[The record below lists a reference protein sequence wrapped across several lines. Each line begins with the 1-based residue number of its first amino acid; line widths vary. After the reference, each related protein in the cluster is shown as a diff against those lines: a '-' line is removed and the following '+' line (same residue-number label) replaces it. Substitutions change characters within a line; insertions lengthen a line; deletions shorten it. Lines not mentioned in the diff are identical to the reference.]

1 MTNYLFYRR
10 FVTLRNGQEV
20 LLRFLNRADQESFIG
35 LLREFP
41 DPDLSIPTRDL
52 KNVPAL
58 PGWPDDINYRR
69 LLPLVALDLQAH
81 RFIASANL
89 HLGRDAAR
97 QVGEIRLFVSRP
109 FRDLGLD
116 SIMLQELIDFALD
129 EDLEWLQ
136 AEVNAAHNR
145 VITLFRANG
154 FEVKADLKDHFRRQ
168 DGVTQDAVLLMRPL
182 PFQGCRPKAVQ
193 EQKSGGKA
201 RRR

>member
-1 MTNYLFYRR
+1 MPNHLFYRK

-41 DPDLSIPTRDL
+41 DPYLSIPTPDL
-52 KNVPAL
+52 QKMPAL

-97 QVGEIRLFVSRP
+97 PVGEIRLFVSKPYRN
-109 FRDLGLD
+109 LGLD
-116 SIMLQELIDFALD
+116 AIMLRELIDFALE

-136 AEVNAAHNR
+136 AEVHAAHNR
-145 VITLFRANG
+145 VIELFRAHG
-154 FEVKADLKDHFRRQ
+154 FAVKASLKDHFRRQ
-168 DGVTQDAVLLMRPL
+168 DGVTQDAVLLIRPL
-182 PFQGCRPKAVQ
+182 PF
-193 EQKSGGKA
+193 
-201 RRR
+201 